1 MGSHTPEVATGLRRG
16 IILFILS
23 EVCFFGAFFW
33 GFFHSSLRPGVEVGC
48 CWPPVGVVALDTFS
62 VPLLNTVVLLS
73 SGVRV
78 TWAHH
83 RMLCQDK
90 AGVVLGLVVTVL
102 LGGYFTFLQITEYLI
117 AHFTVTD
124 GVYGSRFYVAT
135 GFHGLHVLIGRL
147 FLLVCLARTGLDGFS
162 SGHHVGLES
171 AAWYWHFVDV
181 V

>member
-1 MGSHTPEVATGLRRG
+1 
-16 IILFILS
+16 
-23 EVCFFGAFFW
+23 
-33 GFFHSSLRPGVEVGC
+33 
-48 CWPPVGVVALDTFS
+48 

-83 RMLCQDK
+83 SMLAQDK
-90 AGVVLGLVVTVL
+90 AGVVLGLLVTVL
-102 LGGYFTFLQITEYLI
+102 LGGYFTFLQANEYI
-117 AHFTVTD
+117 MARFTMTD
-124 GVYGSRFYVAT
+124 GIFGTTFYVAT

-147 FLLVCLARTGLDGFS
+147 FLLVCLLRSSFDSFS

-181 V
+181 VWLFLFSFIYWWATS